1 MGGQSLSGA
10 GESQSSG
17 GPRTSGQQR
26 QSLGREGWDVEDP
39 GSAFPIPVI
48 PPFNPPLCLCALG
61 ILPESSLSGSCFRG
75 RGGPLTVT
83 QSWLISYSQPQP
95 VPWQG

>member
-1 MGGQSLSGA
+1 MGGQSLSGGGHRA
-10 GESQSSG
+10 VGVPEPVGSSG
-17 GPRTSGQQR
+17 GARAGKTGMWRTR
-26 QSLGREGWDVEDP
+26 D
-39 GSAFPIPVI
+39 SALPIPVI
-48 PPFNPPLCLCALG
+48 PPFNPPFYLCALG
-61 ILPESSLSGSCFRG
+61 ILPESSLTGSCFRG